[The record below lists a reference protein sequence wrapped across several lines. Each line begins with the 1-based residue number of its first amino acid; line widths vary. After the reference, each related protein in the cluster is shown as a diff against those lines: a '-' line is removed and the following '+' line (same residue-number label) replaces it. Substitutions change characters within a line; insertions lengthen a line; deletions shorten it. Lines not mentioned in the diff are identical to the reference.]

1 MKNLK
6 LSVLALSMGLMS
18 FTVVPVLKSSV
29 AIAIS
34 NALISWESESLD
46 LGNIPQNKPKTMEFV
61 FKNDS
66 KTVVK
71 ITKVQGSCG
80 CTATDYTKTD
90 IQPGKTGKISA
101 TFNAANKGAF
111 TKTVSVTTTA
121 DEQVKVLTFKGI
133 VI

>member
-6 LSVLALSMGLMS
+6 LSALALSMGLMS
-18 FTVVPVLKSSV
+18 FSVVPVLKSAVS
-29 AIAIS
+29 IS
-34 NALISWESESLD
+34 ITNAPISWEAESLD
-46 LGNIPQNKPKTMEFV
+46 LGNIPQSTPKTMEFV

-66 KTVVK
+66 TAVVK

-90 IQPGKTGKISA
+90 IEPGKTGKITA

-121 DEQVKVLTFKGI
+121 EEQVKVLTFKGT

>member
-18 FTVVPVLKSSV
+18 FSVVPVLKSAVSI
-29 AIAIS
+29 AIA
-34 NALISWESESLD
+34 NAPISWEAETLD
-46 LGNIPQNKPKTMEFV
+46 LGNIPQSTPKTMEFV

-66 KTVVK
+66 KVVVK

-90 IQPGKTGKISA
+90 IEPGKIGKITA

-121 DEQVKVLTFKGI
+121 EEQVKVLTFKGT

>member
-18 FTVVPVLKSSV
+18 FSVVPVLKSSV

-34 NALISWESESLD
+34 NAPISWESETLD
-46 LGNIPQNKPKTMEFV
+46 LGNIPQSTPKTMEFV
-61 FKNDS
+61 FKNNS
-66 KTVVK
+66 KAVVK

-90 IQPGKTGKISA
+90 IEPGKTGKITA

-121 DEQVKVLTFKGI
+121 EEQVKVLTFKGI
-133 VI
+133 VV

>member
-6 LSVLALSMGLMS
+6 LSVLALSIGLMS
-18 FTVVPVLKSSV
+18 FSVVPVLKSGV
-29 AIAIS
+29 LIAIT
-34 NALISWESESLD
+34 NAPISWEAETLD
-46 LGNIPQNKPKTMEFV
+46 LGNIPQSTPKTMDFV

-90 IQPGKTGKISA
+90 IEPGKTGKITA

-121 DEQVKVLTFKGI
+121 DEQVKVLTFKGT

>member
-6 LSVLALSMGLMS
+6 LSVLALSIGLMS
-18 FTVVPVLKSSV
+18 FSVVPVLKSGV
-29 AIAIS
+29 LIAIT
-34 NALISWESESLD
+34 NAPISWETETLD
-46 LGNIPQNKPKTMEFV
+46 LGNIPQSTPKTMDFV

-90 IQPGKTGKISA
+90 IEPGKTGKITA

-121 DEQVKVLTFKGI
+121 DKQR
-133 VI
+133 